1 MANMLSNKFGIAVQT
16 RELKKSSNK
25 QVSFY
30 LKYSSSVLRALKK
43 PLFQK
48 FLRWML
54 RRENIEEDTVGN
66 VQIKVFPFRKNDDR
80 GLAGKCNVKN
90 GEIHIYPK
98 RLKSCQKLIQECGK
112 EKFVYCLKR
121 RARAAL
127 IHELLHLKY
136 ANDEETVRHLTK
148 KYSSIF
154 ARAQKNQT

>member
-1 MANMLSNKFGIAVQT
+1 MLSKKFGITVQT
-16 RELKKSSNK
+16 KRLKKSSNK

-54 RRENIEEDTVGN
+54 RKENIDEDTVAD
-66 VQIKVFPFRKNDDR
+66 VQIRVFPFRKKNDR

-98 RLKSCQKLIQECGK
+98 RLESCRKLMHEGGK
-112 EKFVYCLKR
+112 DKFLSCVKR
-121 RARAAL
+121 RARTAL

-136 ANDEETVRHLTK
+136 ANDEEKVRNLTR

-154 ARAQKNQT
+154 ARAQKNRT